1 MEEGA
6 CAMDRTMNIKQIERF
21 LDEVSFAM
29 DDVVLFL
36 DTHPYCKEA
45 LECYQEYK
53 KLRKEALKQLEK
65 SNHPMQVEQVE
76 NSDEWVWAMQP
87 LPWKGGC

>member
-1 MEEGA
+1 MA
-6 CAMDRTMNIKQIERF
+6 NCNCRQQLKDF

-36 DTHPYCKEA
+36 DPHPYNKEA

-53 KLRKEALKQLEK
+53 NMREEALLKCKQEGM
-65 SNHPMQVEQVE
+65 PMQVEDVQSV
-76 NSDEWVWAMQP
+76 DDWTWALQP
-87 LPWKGGC
+87 WPWKGGC